1 MKTAIVVLADPAA
14 GGEEA
19 LGRLFNALAAAY
31 DLQQRQHEV
40 EILFQGAGTRWTAH
54 LTRPEH
60 PAHALYAAVADR
72 VAGVSS
78 ACADVF
84 GARDDAE
91 TNGFRLLGDN
101 ALPGTS
107 GLPSLARYVGDGYA
121 VLTF

>member
-1 MKTAIVVLADPAA
+1 MKTAIVVLSDPKA

-31 DLQQRQHEV
+31 DLKQQQQDV
-40 EILFQGAGTRWTAH
+40 EILFQGAGTRWSGY
-54 LTRPEH
+54 LTNPGH
-60 PAHALYAAVADR
+60 PAGALYAAVADK

-84 GARDDAE
+84 GARADAE
-91 TNGFRLLGDN
+91 SNGFSLIGDN
-101 ALPGTS
+101 AVPGTS
-107 GLPSLARYVGDGYA
+107 GLPSLARYVAAGYS

>member
-1 MKTAIVVLADPAA
+1 MKTAIVVLSDPA

-31 DLQQRQHEV
+31 DLKQRQHEV
-40 EILFQGAGTRWTAH
+40 EILFQGAGTRWTGH
-54 LTRPEH
+54 LLRAEH
-60 PAHALYAAVADR
+60 PAHALYEAVEDR

-84 GARDDAE
+84 GARADAE
-91 TNGFRLLGDN
+91 ANGFTLLGDN

>member
-1 MKTAIVVLADPAA
+1 MKTAIVVLSDPTA

-31 DLQQRQHEV
+31 DLRQRQQDV

-54 LTRPEH
+54 LARPDH
-60 PAHALYAAVADR
+60 PAHALYTAVADR

-84 GARDDAE
+84 GARADAE
-91 TNGFRLLGDN
+91 TNGLSLLGDN

-107 GLPSLARYVGDGYA
+107 GLPSLARYVGEGYA

>member
-1 MKTAIVVLADPAA
+1 MKTAIVVLSDPKA

-31 DLQQRQHEV
+31 DLKQRQQEV
-40 EILFQGAGTRWTAH
+40 EILFQGAGTRWAGH
-54 LTRPEH
+54 LTDPGH
-60 PAHALYAAVADR
+60 PAHTLYAAVADR

-84 GARDDAE
+84 GARADAE
-91 TNGFRLLGDN
+91 TNGFSLIGDN
-101 ALPGTS
+101 PLPGTS
-107 GLPSLARYVGDGYA
+107 GLPSLARYVGDGYT